1 MPSVSALLSGSERLR
16 NLVSRFQTP
25 QMQTLPRSLSP
36 ASVDDFNAP
45 KACDEFSWEIFVY
58 LCSRWCILYCPSLG
72 HSQSLAARQTEP
84 SFLLLP
90 AQQGAQIRANQKEKV
105 RFSLVISMQIGKGKL
120 LSSFWELK
128 SSSSVCTCT
137 KCTKDRV
144 FPAEMDRMTSLS
156 LDLWGNNYCQ
166 LSRFKLS
173 NFLHSPSLRLTKGYS
188 AIFAL
193 SSWPGLGRRAGIDT
207 R

>member
-1 MPSVSALLSGSERLR
+1 MPPVSALLSGSERLC
-16 NLVSRFQTP
+16 NLVSRFQTT

-36 ASVDDFNAP
+36 ASVGDFNAP

-58 LCSRWCILYCPSLG
+58 LCSRWCILYCPSLE

-137 KCTKDRV
+137 KDRV

-156 LDLWGNNYCQ
+156 LDLWVTAG
-166 LSRFKLS
+166 F
-173 NFLHSPSLRLTKGYS
+173 HV
-188 AIFAL
+188 
-193 SSWPGLGRRAGIDT
+193 SSCRISYIHHPYA
-207 R
+207 